1 MSKGGAIA
9 IGLLIEKFQ
18 EFLENLFEPKKK
30 TKLEELYELDSII
43 KANFTISVLEI
54 TEERFEEVSS
64 KLNPIDIQTLDKI
77 IVLTYSCVNSVQKSE
92 LIERLKKN
100 ESLNKRLLDLIQFAE
115 NKSNILSLERNN
127 IKNSL
132 QHQLKERDVY

>member
-30 TKLEELYELDSII
+30 TKLEALYELDSVI
-43 KANFTISVLEI
+43 KTNFTISILEI
-54 TEERFEEVSS
+54 TEERLEVISS
-64 KLNPIDIQTLDKI
+64 KLNQIDIRTLDEI
-77 IVLTYSCVNSVQKSE
+77 IVLIYSCVNSGIKSE

-100 ESLNKRLLDLIQFAE
+100 PSLKKRLLDLIQFTE
-115 NKSNILSLERNN
+115 NKSNTLSLERNN

-132 QHQLKERDVY
+132 QHML